1 MAYYGTGRLGATYSA
16 NVLSTA
22 AASTSVVSGQ
32 VYRVRVASDVATYV
46 SIGEAPVA
54 SAIGSTYLPANAP
67 EYFTITPGQKVSFR
81 QSAGTASGTGFVTEI
96 G

>member
-1 MAYYGTGRLGATYSA
+1 MSYWGVGRLSATYSA

-22 AASTSVVSGQ
+22 AASTSVVSSQ
-32 VYRVRVASDVATYV
+32 VYKIRAVSDVATYI
-46 SIGEAPVA
+46 SIGEEPVA
-54 SAIGSTYLPANAP
+54 SAIGSAYLPANAP

-81 QSAGTASGTGFVTEI
+81 QSAGTASGTAFVTEI